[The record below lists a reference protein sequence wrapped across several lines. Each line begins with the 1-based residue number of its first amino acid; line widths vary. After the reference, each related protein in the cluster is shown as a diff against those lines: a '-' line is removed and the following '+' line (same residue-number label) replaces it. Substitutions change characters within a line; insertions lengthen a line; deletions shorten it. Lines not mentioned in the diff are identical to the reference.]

1 MRRGLHQ
8 QGLSVPRA
16 ALGRR
21 SVCWGAGLC
30 IARVRS
36 LSGTRREAG
45 GEGFSSPGPRRALPA
60 GLLRRELQ
68 VGPPVSQRAP
78 MAEAPSSPLHALYCC
93 SLSGQKYNVL
103 HLRLERDWVEHCKE
117 MAQPYK
123 DSCLN
128 NTYTGGRGGRA
139 GRAGGGLPRYARA
152 HEWQQGPGQKLPR
165 LLLQQR
171 AWEALGH
178 TVHGER
184 SRSRAA
190 RPR

>member
-128 NTYTGGRGGRA
+128 NTYTGGQGGAGLGRRAGACDAVPVRMNGSRGRGGR
-139 GRAGGGLPRYARA
+139 
-152 HEWQQGPGQKLPR
+152 WQGCRCSSVPGKPW
-165 LLLQQR
+165 
-171 AWEALGH
+171 AGH
-178 TVHGER
+178 TRGRCGAVAWG
-184 SRSRAA
+184 
-190 RPR
+190 